1 MKHKYRSA
9 LEKLGL
15 IVLSVII
22 TLAVLE
28 IGLRIIGYDA
38 LKRLKNGR
46 EFILRPS
53 SNSDLKYELTPGAK
67 GYAWGADVEI
77 NAHGHRGRM
86 GTPGKFSGFRT
97 IVIGDSITFGNMLS
111 LESTY
116 AYQLHEILNENGFEY
131 EVLNFGVGGYDI
143 LQEVA
148 LLEHRGLTY
157 EPDLVVVGFC
167 LNDVGIASP
176 NLEYIERV
184 QKYQSRV
191 IFRSRIVQFVADRI
205 DRIRMGT
212 WMKEKNKPEV
222 FQRNYR
228 IRIARIDD
236 NEHVLH
242 ELMRSSPD
250 DYPSGWYKNEQR
262 IGRLR
267 YAFEHLSQLA
277 GKENFTVVAVIIPWL
292 VGNPGS
298 YSHETAHQIVTME
311 ARRVG
316 FDVLEIVHEFMD
328 VGIDSIRV
336 LENDPGHPNDIGH
349 RIIAEKLAGY
359 IRDRRPR
366 NTD

>member
-1 MKHKYRSA
+1 
-9 LEKLGL
+9 
-15 IVLSVII
+15 
-22 TLAVLE
+22 
-28 IGLRIIGYDA
+28 
-38 LKRLKNGR
+38 
-46 EFILRPS
+46 
-53 SNSDLKYELTPGAK
+53 
-67 GYAWGADVEI
+67 
-77 NAHGHRGRM
+77 
-86 GTPGKFSGFRT
+86 
-97 IVIGDSITFGNMLS
+97 
-111 LESTY
+111 
-116 AYQLHEILNENGFEY
+116 
-131 EVLNFGVGGYDI
+131 
-143 LQEVA
+143 
-148 LLEHRGLTY
+148 
-157 EPDLVVVGFC
+157 
-167 LNDVGIASP
+167 
-176 NLEYIERV
+176 
-184 QKYQSRV
+184 
-191 IFRSRIVQFVADRI
+191 
-205 DRIRMGT
+205 
-212 WMKEKNKPEV
+212 MKEKNKPEV